1 MASENFVQPAIPRFD
16 GHYDHWSMLMENF
29 LRSKEYWQVVST
41 GITEPPAGV
50 VLTDAQKI
58 ELEGQRLKDLKAK
71 NYLFQVIDRSI
82 LETILNKDS
91 SKQIWDSLKKKYQG
105 TARAKRVHLQTLRA
119 EFESL
124 RMKMGES
131 VSAYF
136 ARTMAIANKRRIHG
150 EQLEDVIIIEKILRS
165 LTAKFN
171 YIVCAIEESRDIDTL
186 SIDELES
193 TLLVHEQKVI
203 RQDKEEQ
210 ALQVAAN
217 LKPTRGGKGGWK
229 GKNGQNRSEEKVD
242 DCQGKGKDYDG
253 QNSTGHKPKSKD
265 KSNVKCFRC
274 QKYGHYRSECRTN
287 LNKNRGEKSN
297 FTENKEEE
305 ISLLMACHTKEES
318 HQNLW
323 YLDTGCS
330 NHMCGDKSAF
340 SDLDETF
347 RNTVKFGDD
356 STVSVMGKG
365 RVAIQTKESSHS
377 ISNVLFVPE
386 LKTNLL
392 SVGQLQEKGYEIS
405 IKEGVCR
412 IHDEKLGLIAQ
423 VKMTANR
430 MFPFFGG
437 LKTLQQKNMVVGLPQ
452 FEQPSQLCEECIVSK
467 QHRDNFPKG
476 KSRRA
481 KKVLELV
488 HSDLCG
494 LIKPTSNG
502 GKRYFISFID
512 DFSRKTWV
520 YFLQEKSEAFTAFQ
534 MFKALV
540 EREADS
546 QIKILRTDRGGEF
559 NSQEFGSFCENHGIR
574 RQLTAAYT
582 PQQNGVCERKNRTIL
597 NMVRS
602 LLQMSGLSKSFWPE
616 AVVWSVYILNRSP
629 TIAVQNITPEEAWS
643 GCKPAVDHFRPSTV
657 SAPDLPQNRVSA
669 ETPPATNE
677 LDEQVEATDSRSQ
690 HDRRRPAWMSDYEV
704 TGFNTL
710 ENPLIHF
717 TLFSECDPTTFK
729 EAVKEQKW
737 LKAMDE
743 EIASIEKNNTWEL
756 TELPMGQR
764 TIGVK
769 WVYKTKLKE
778 NGEIDKYKA
787 RLVAKGYKQEFGVDY
802 KEVFAP
808 VARLKTI
815 RLIIALAAQ
824 NSWPVFQLDVKSTF
838 LHGELQEEVFIE
850 QPPGYVKLGSEH
862 KVYKLKKALYGLKQ
876 APRAWYSHIDAYF
889 LKEGFRKC
897 PYEHTLY
904 TKIGDDGKMLMVCLY
919 VDDLIYTGNDRVMFE
934 KFKKS
939 IMLEF
944 DMTDLGLLHYF
955 LGLEVIQSD
964 AGNFICQKKYVEEI
978 LERFQMKN
986 CNSVTTPIEKGLKLV
1001 KDPAGRIVD
1010 STLYKQIVGSLMYL
1024 TATRPDIMH
1033 AVSSISRYMER
1044 PKEDHL
1050 LAVKRILRYL
1060 RGTAEF
1066 GLFYKKGKKS
1076 YLYGFA
1082 DSDYAG
1088 DLDDR
1093 RSTSGYVFMF
1103 GSAAISWSSK
1113 KQPIVTLSTT
1123 EAEFVAAAS
1132 CACQALWL
1140 RNILHELQF
1149 KQPESTQIFCD
1160 NSSTIKL
1167 SKNPVLHGKCKHID
1181 VRYHFL
1187 RDLTKN
1193 EVIDLVY
1200 CRSEDQV
1207 ADIFTKPLKLASF
1220 FKLRKSLGVCKL
1232 QFEEDSAECLN

>member
-1 MASENFVQPAIPRFD
+1 M
-16 GHYDHWSMLMENF
+16 
-29 LRSKEYWQVVST
+29 
-41 GITEPPAGV
+41 
-50 VLTDAQKI
+50 
-58 ELEGQRLKDLKAK
+58 
-71 NYLFQVIDRSI
+71 
-82 LETILNKDS
+82 
-91 SKQIWDSLKKKYQG
+91 
-105 TARAKRVHLQTLRA
+105 
-119 EFESL
+119 
-124 RMKMGES
+124 
-131 VSAYF
+131 
-136 ARTMAIANKRRIHG
+136 
-150 EQLEDVIIIEKILRS
+150 
-165 LTAKFN
+165 
-171 YIVCAIEESRDIDTL
+171 
-186 SIDELES
+186 
-193 TLLVHEQKVI
+193 
-203 RQDKEEQ
+203 
-210 ALQVAAN
+210 
-217 LKPTRGGKGGWK
+217 
-229 GKNGQNRSEEKVD
+229 
-242 DCQGKGKDYDG
+242 
-253 QNSTGHKPKSKD
+253 
-265 KSNVKCFRC
+265 
-274 QKYGHYRSECRTN
+274 
-287 LNKNRGEKSN
+287 
-297 FTENKEEE
+297 
-305 ISLLMACHTKEES
+305 
-318 HQNLW
+318 
-323 YLDTGCS
+323 
-330 NHMCGDKSAF
+330 
-340 SDLDETF
+340 
-347 RNTVKFGDD
+347 
-356 STVSVMGKG
+356 
-365 RVAIQTKESSHS
+365 
-377 ISNVLFVPE
+377 
-386 LKTNLL
+386 
-392 SVGQLQEKGYEIS
+392 
-405 IKEGVCR
+405 
-412 IHDEKLGLIAQ
+412 
-423 VKMTANR
+423 
-430 MFPFFGG
+430 
-437 LKTLQQKNMVVGLPQ
+437 
-452 FEQPSQLCEECIVSK
+452 
-467 QHRDNFPKG
+467 
-476 KSRRA
+476 
-481 KKVLELV
+481 
-488 HSDLCG
+488 
-494 LIKPTSNG
+494 
-502 GKRYFISFID
+502 
-512 DFSRKTWV
+512 
-520 YFLQEKSEAFTAFQ
+520 
-534 MFKALV
+534 
-540 EREADS
+540 
-546 QIKILRTDRGGEF
+546 
-559 NSQEFGSFCENHGIR
+559 
-574 RQLTAAYT
+574 
-582 PQQNGVCERKNRTIL
+582 
-597 NMVRS
+597 
-602 LLQMSGLSKSFWPE
+602 
-616 AVVWSVYILNRSP
+616 
-629 TIAVQNITPEEAWS
+629 
-643 GCKPAVDHFRPSTV
+643 
-657 SAPDLPQNRVSA
+657 
-669 ETPPATNE
+669 
-677 LDEQVEATDSRSQ
+677 
-690 HDRRRPAWMSDYEV
+690 
-704 TGFNTL
+704 
-710 ENPLIHF
+710 
-717 TLFSECDPTTFK
+717 FSECDPTTFK

-743 EIASIEKNNTWEL
+743 EIAAIEKNNTWEL

-808 VARLKTI
+808 VSRLETI

-824 NSWPVFQLDVKSTF
+824 NSWHVFQLDVKSAF

-862 KVYKLKKALYGLKQ
+862 KVYKLKKDLYGLKQ

-934 KFKKS
+934 KFKES
-939 IMLEF
+939 MMLEF

-1044 PKEDHL
+1044 PREDHL
-1050 LAVKRILRYL
+1050 LAAKKILRYL

-1066 GLFYKKGKKS
+1066 GLFYKKGKK
-1076 YLYGFA
+1076 LDFYGFA

-1167 SKNPVLHGKCKHID
+1167 SKNPVLHGRCKHID

-1207 ADIFTKPLKLASF
+1207 VDIFTKPLKLASF
-1220 FKLRKSLGVCKL
+1220 LKLRKSLGVCKL